1 MGRPHRVG
9 EPVSGLAAPGDGYV
23 HGYSGREHQRLL
35 DQASSL
41 AELLHWDTVYPEGSA
56 VLEAGCGVGAQTV
69 TIAPASPRARF
80 LSVDLSADSLRA
92 AKARIDRAGIGN
104 VAFLQADIF
113 DLPFRPHSFD
123 HVFVCFV
130 LEHLRDPLDA
140 LVRLRKLLKPGGS
153 ITAIEGDHGST
164 YFHPDSAAAQRTIQC
179 LVDLQARMGG
189 DALIGRRLYPL
200 LSEASFKAITVS
212 PRMVYVDASRPQLV
226 EGFTRNTFNAMVKGV
241 SEAAI
246 AGGPIDEAT
255 WEQGIRDLD
264 RTAEPDGVF
273 CYSFFKAVA
282 TT

>member
-1 MGRPHRVG
+1 M
-9 EPVSGLAAPGDGYV
+9 
-23 HGYSGREHQRLL
+23 HGYSGRENQRLL

-41 AELLHWDTVYPEGSA
+41 AELLHWDTVYPEGSE

-92 AKARIDRAGIGN
+92 AKARIDRAGIAN

-113 DLPFRPHSFD
+113 DLPFRPHSVD

-140 LVRLRKLLKPGGS
+140 LARLRKLLKPGGS

-164 YFHPDSAAAQRTIQC
+164 YFHPDSAAAQRTIRC
-179 LVDLQARMGG
+179 LVDLQASMGG

-200 LSEASFKAITVS
+200 LAEAGFKAITVS

-226 EGFTRNTFNAMVKGV
+226 EGFTSNTFNAMVKGV
-241 SEAAI
+241 REAAI
-246 AGGPIDEAT
+246 AGGLIDEAA

-264 RTAEPDGVF
+264 RTTEPDGVF
-273 CYSFFKAVA
+273 CYTFFKAVA
-282 TT
+282 TA